1 MLKRSATD
9 CDTHTL
15 INAQRKNTENVWEI
29 GENAH
34 SCTGKKIR
42 TDHHTFDNVLIQ
54 VPLSICTL
62 FLYVVLY
69 SFLFFFRVWFCLVT
83 CLIRQRLSSP
93 CSPRYLVKSLPAGES
108 IRFFVVHFCMP
119 VKCAC
124 GFCLLMCKIR
134 HVCV

>member
-1 MLKRSATD
+1 MLKRSATV

-34 SCTGKKIR
+34 NCTGKKIR

-69 SFLFFFRVWFCLVT
+69 SFLFFFVSCFVWSRV
-83 CLIRQRLSSP
+83 
-93 CSPRYLVKSLPAGES
+93 
-108 IRFFVVHFCMP
+108 
-119 VKCAC
+119 
-124 GFCLLMCKIR
+124 
-134 HVCV
+134 

>member
-62 FLYVVLY
+62 FLHVVLY
-69 SFLFFFRVWFCLVT
+69 SFLFFSCLVLSGHVFNPST
-83 CLIRQRLSSP
+83 LELPLLTAVSRQIAACWGIHPLLCRTLLHASEVCL
-93 CSPRYLVKSLPAGES
+93 
-108 IRFFVVHFCMP
+108 RFLFADV
-119 VKCAC
+119 
-124 GFCLLMCKIR
+124 
-134 HVCV
+134 